1 MKQKVY
7 AMLQKSINTGVDAGE
22 GSGNGEIR
30 GHIRKTRVYGWGFQ
44 AAMGLNDIGSVRGT
58 GHCLGYSKFSVLLL
72 YLFILASA
80 L

>member
-1 MKQKVY
+1 
-7 AMLQKSINTGVDAGE
+7 MLQKTINTGVDSGE

-30 GHIRKTRVYGWGFQ
+30 GQIRKTCVYGRGFQ
-44 AAMGLNDIGSVRGT
+44 AAMALNDTDSVRGT
-58 GHCLGYSKFSVLLL
+58 GQCLGYSKFSMLLL